1 MIVVIEVLA
10 NIKNEIENLTEKSD
24 IFSQKLEKLKEEH
37 PNFSNEIEK
46 SDGIIYQN
54 GIPKLDIHNE
64 LLGKEIHS
72 KILKI
77 FNNIYN

>member
-1 MIVVIEVLA
+1 MEKLI
-10 NIKNEIENLTEKSD
+10 EKSD
-24 IFSQKLEKLKEEH
+24 LFSEKLEKLKEEH
-37 PNFSNEIEK
+37 PNFNNEIEK

-54 GIPKLDIHNE
+54 GIPKLDIDNE
-64 LLGKEIHS
+64 LLGTEIHS